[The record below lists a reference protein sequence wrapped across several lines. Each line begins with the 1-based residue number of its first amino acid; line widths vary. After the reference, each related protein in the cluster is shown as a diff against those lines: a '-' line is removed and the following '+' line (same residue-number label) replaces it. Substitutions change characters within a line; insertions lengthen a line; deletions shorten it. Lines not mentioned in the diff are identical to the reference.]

1 MSLTRTKE
9 PGGAGLDHQ
18 LLQRNRTA
26 YPFMDSIRKIIASP
40 AGNVLV
46 AFILLQ
52 AVAILASFAFYEN
65 FRYVSA
71 INISLLLKSMAVI
84 GVMALG
90 VGILM
95 VAGEFDLS
103 VGSAMTFV
111 AIVMATLVQD
121 GWNVWLVMVLGLA
134 MGGAIGF
141 ANGYISLTFSIPSF
155 ITTLGGLLFFRGA
168 VLIYHGPTQLR
179 FEPTPLFKTV
189 FSGDFMLFSIKI
201 SMLFVWFILL
211 AIALGLLLHRHRI
224 GNHIYAV
231 GGGESAAHAIGVN
244 VFRTKMIAFV
254 ICGMCAA
261 FAGVLSTTRV
271 SSVQPGQGAGMEL
284 QAIAACVIGGFAL
297 KGGRGAMLGAVLGAA
312 FIYTLSDILILLRL
326 PGYYLDTAI
335 GIFLVAAVIVNQK
348 LDRSS

>member
-1 MSLTRTKE
+1 MNIIRNLT
-9 PGGAGLDHQ
+9 
-18 LLQRNRTA
+18 
-26 YPFMDSIRKIIASP
+26 SSP
-40 AGNVLV
+40 AGNVLI
-46 AFILLQ
+46 AFVLLQ
-52 AVAILASFAFYEN
+52 LTAVILSLIYFDS
-65 FRYVSA
+65 FRYVSP
-71 INISLLLKSMAVI
+71 INIALLLKSMAVI

-111 AIVMATLVQD
+111 AIVMATLVQS
-121 GWNVWLVMVLGLA
+121 GWDVWLVMIIGI
-134 MGGAIGF
+134 AIGGLIGF
-141 ANGYISLTFSIPSF
+141 MNGYISLTFNIPSF

-179 FEPTPLFKTV
+179 FEPTPIFRSVFAGDILLF
-189 FSGDFMLFSIKI
+189 GIKV
-201 SMLFVWFILL
+201 SMLFVWFIIL
-211 AIALGLLLHRHRI
+211 AIVLGLILHRHRL

-231 GGGESAAHAIGVN
+231 GGNEAAAHAIGVN
-244 VFRTKMIAFV
+244 VFKTKIIAFV

-271 SSVQPGQGAGMEL
+271 LSVQPGQGAGMEL

-297 KGGRGAMLGAVLGAA
+297 KGGKGAMLGAVLGAA
-312 FIYTLSDILILLRL
+312 FIYTLSDILILLRF
-326 PGYYLDTAI
+326 PGYYLDTFI

-348 LDRSS
+348 LDRSQS

>member
-1 MSLTRTKE
+1 MGALTVYVKR
-9 PGGAGLDHQ
+9 L
-18 LLQRNRTA
+18 
-26 YPFMDSIRKIIASP
+26 IASP

-52 AVAILASFAFYEN
+52 AVAIIASLAFYDH
-65 FRYVSA
+65 FRYVSP
-71 INISLLLKSMAVI
+71 INIALLLKSMAVI

-90 VGILM
+90 VGVLM

-121 GWNVWLVMVLGLA
+121 GWDVWMVMFLGLGI
-134 MGGAIGF
+134 GGAIGF
-141 ANGYISLTFSIPSF
+141 ANGYISLTFGIPSF

-179 FEPTPLFKTV
+179 FEATPLFEAV
-189 FSGDFMLFSIKI
+189 FAGDFLVLGVKV
-201 SMLFVWFILL
+201 SMLFVWFIVL
-211 AIALGLLLHRHRI
+211 AIILGLILHRHRL

-231 GGGESAAHAIGVN
+231 GGGESAAHAIGVK

-261 FAGVLSTTRV
+261 FAGVLGTTRV
-271 SSVQPGQGAGMEL
+271 LSVQPGQGAGMEL

-312 FIYTLSDILILLRL
+312 FIYTLSDILILMRF
-326 PGYYLDTAI
+326 PGYYLDTFI

-348 LDRSS
+348 LDRS